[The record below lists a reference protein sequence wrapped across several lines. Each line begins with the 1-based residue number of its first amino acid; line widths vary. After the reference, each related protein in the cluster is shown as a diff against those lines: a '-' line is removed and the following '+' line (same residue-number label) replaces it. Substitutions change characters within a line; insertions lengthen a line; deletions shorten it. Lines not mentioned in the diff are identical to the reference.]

1 VEFGPFSA
9 EFGVV
14 DVVSVAAIWHLCPL
28 EKAAPEGAIVEK
40 WSYAAL
46 KRRSSTSL
54 RAWGMNPAIKNATRR
69 GRVCFSTIISLYHTA
84 MGDWDI
90 FA

>member
-1 VEFGPFSA
+1 
-9 EFGVV
+9 
-14 DVVSVAAIWHLCPL
+14 L

-54 RAWGMNPAIKNATRR
+54 RAWKMNPAIKNATQ
-69 GRVCFSTIISLYHTA
+69 GGAAFVFSTIISVYHTA